1 MQLKLYQFILIIIIW
16 AINKPKPRFQ
26 RMKKIFYLVRSCISQ
41 FTLTIT
47 WLVSDLP
54 WRLLSSPCILRSK
67 QSSSVTIPQPFTCDG
82 RHGSWLQPSCTPI
95 LLTEL
100 RVRKKMSSCI
110 GFHHSILTRSVS
122 LGSEKSYH
130 AIARFWPW
138 QHKAYYFSSSP
149 MSFSNC
155 LFLNSY
161 ISSTILNIRTPP
173 CLPQP
178 PNNTKMNHD

>member
-1 MQLKLYQFILIIIIW
+1 MCWLSEKQFSDALVIRLLFWCPSNITLPQVHMQLKFYQFILIIIW

-26 RMKKIFYLVRSCISQ
+26 KLKKIFYPVRSCISQ

-122 LGSEKSYH
+122 L
-130 AIARFWPW
+130 
-138 QHKAYYFSSSP
+138 
-149 MSFSNC
+149 
-155 LFLNSY
+155 
-161 ISSTILNIRTPP
+161 RTWYPFT
-173 CLPQP
+173 Q
-178 PNNTKMNHD
+178 